1 MVKVRPLAAI
11 GVTICLLGGLGAAC
25 QLPLPAARAPTP
37 TSAAGSLTDA
47 EAIALV
53 KEEIGTCG
61 VAPNTVRIAMAEEP
75 RRVSIRYASSYDVD
89 SRVFQA
95 QTVLVALAAARVM
108 ARVDPPISG
117 GMRVAVLP
125 VGESNI
131 GLRVTVV
138 HGPSLEA
145 WANGSISDQEFVRRW
160 SVGIVTR
167 E

>member
-1 MVKVRPLAAI
+1 MIRMKPLAAI
-11 GVTICLLGGLGAAC
+11 GVTICLLGWLGAAC
-25 QLPLPAARAPTP
+25 QLPLPAARTPTP
-37 TSAAGSLTDA
+37 TFAPGSLTDA

-53 KEEIGTCG
+53 KEEIGACG
-61 VAPNTVRIAMAEEP
+61 VALHTVRIAIAEDP
-75 RRVSIRYASSYDVD
+75 RQVSIRYSSSYDVD

-95 QTVLVALAAARVM
+95 QTVLVALAMARVM

-117 GMRVAVLP
+117 GMRVAVMP

-138 HGPSLEA
+138 DGPSLEA

-160 SVGIVTR
+160 SVGGVTR

>member
-1 MVKVRPLAAI
+1 MIRMKPLAAI
-11 GVTICLLGGLGAAC
+11 GVTICLLGWLGVAC
-25 QLPLPAARAPTP
+25 QLPLPAARTPTP
-37 TSAAGSLTDA
+37 TSAPGPLTDA
-47 EAIALV
+47 QAIALV
-53 KEEIGTCG
+53 KEEIDARG
-61 VAPNTVRIAMAEEP
+61 VALHTVRIAMAEEP
-75 RRVSIRYASSYDVD
+75 RRVSIRYSSSYDVD

-95 QTVLVALAAARVM
+95 QTVLVALAAARAM

-117 GMRVAVLP
+117 GMRVAVMP

-131 GLRVTVV
+131 GLRVTMVD
-138 HGPSLEA
+138 GPDLEA